1 MTGVSSRGETGPN
14 AGERL
19 RERVHAEVV
28 PRLAAALT
36 RARDLADPGRDTLDE
51 TYRATLVLVYR
62 LWFLAYAEAN
72 GTPPLPS
79 EAGDDADSVH
89 RLARELAERRAFEH
103 RAFDADSTALWDRV
117 ERLTRAVH
125 DGDAS
130 AGLPAYGGRLLSP
143 TGSPTTDS
151 GTLSAVELTDD
162 AFGPA
167 LAALLLESGP
177 DGEAGLDGQ
186 PRPVDF
192 EAVDVREFGRC
203 YEELLDADLSLAD
216 RPLTTERRD
225 GTERYVPAE
234 EGDDVVVDAGEVYLH
249 GQSGER
255 KAAGAYYTDGPFVDH
270 VLDHSLAPALD
281 DHLDRIDHL
290 RETTGEDAAAA
301 ALFEFRVADVAMG
314 TGHFLLEAV
323 DRIERAFDDY
333 LRESP
338 LPGVEAE
345 LDRVRER
352 AESAFPDGAAPPDIE
367 RRDLLRRQV
376 ARRCIYGVDR
386 DDLAVTLARLS
397 LWLHTFVPGLPLT
410 AFEHTVRTG
419 DSLAG
424 VGRLDELAG
433 TLESGAAE
441 MDEDSLS
448 GIHEEIGELGAFV
461 DTAAASSRPAP
472 EIRRLVDSRLA
483 PVRAQFDALTAAR
496 AEVEAAADIDTAS
509 LHFPLAFP
517 EVFADGGGF
526 DVVVGN
532 PPWEEPVL
540 EADEF
545 WTRYVPG
552 FQGLGQGDQER
563 LKADLRADRP
573 ELAAVY
579 ERERATQARRRRVLR
594 NGPYP
599 GMGTGDPDTYKAFG
613 WRCWAL
619 LGEGGHLGLVL
630 PRSALVAAGSE
641 RFRRTMLDDG
651 TVTDVTLLRNRGGW
665 VFDAVAE
672 QYTVALLAVEKTP
685 PGPEATLPL
694 RGPFP
699 DRERY
704 LAGREREPY
713 RFALD
718 RARNWTGTASF
729 PMLPADPRSV
739 AVFERLTEHPPL
751 GRDEAGEWRAR
762 PNTELHATNDRTA
775 GDGTPVMT
783 FPDDPPSDYW
793 PVFTGASFT
802 HWTPD
807 TGERFAWADP
817 AVVRDYLQA
826 QRENSYRYAG
836 TRSAFAELPES
847 WVRDPATLPC
857 LSPRIAF
864 RDIARSSDTRT
875 VIPAL
880 VPPETLLTNKAPYF
894 LWPRGDERDEAYLL
908 GVMSSIP
915 FDWYARRFVEIGV
928 NYHLLNAI
936 PVPRPGRDSVLRERV
951 VELAGRLAALDDR
964 YREWADAVGVACG
977 PVHEPRRRA
986 HVHELDAVV
995 AHLYGLDREHVAVLF
1010 ETFHESRA
1018 MDERSTCVL
1027 EWYDEWE
1034 ARVVTRERG

>member
-1 MTGVSSRGETGPN
+1 MTGGSSRGEPDPD

-36 RARDLADPGRDTLDE
+36 RARDLEEPGRDTLDE
-51 TYRATLVLVYR
+51 TYRTTLVLVYR
-62 LWFLAYAEAN
+62 LWFLVYAEAN
-72 GTPPLPS
+72 GILSLPS
-79 EAGDDADSVH
+79 ETGEDADSFD
-89 RLARELAERRAFEH
+89 RLARELAERP
-103 RAFDADSTALWDRV
+103 AFDADSTALWDRV
-117 ERLTRAVH
+117 ERLTRRVH

-143 TGSPTTDS
+143 DGPPATGSA
-151 GTLSAVELTDD
+151 TLSTVDLTDD
-162 AFGPA
+162 AFGQA
-167 LAALLLESGP
+167 LAALLLEAGP
-177 DGEAGLDGQ
+177 DGQ

-192 EAVDVREFGRC
+192 RDVDVREFGRC
-203 YEELLDADLSLAD
+203 YEELLDADLSVAD

-225 GTERYVPAE
+225 GTERYAPAE
-234 EGDDVVVDAGEVYLH
+234 EGDDVVVAAGEVYLH

-255 KAAGAYYTDGPFVDH
+255 KAAGAYYTEGPFVDH

-290 RETTGEDAAAA
+290 RETVGEDAAAA

-323 DRIERAFDDY
+323 DRIERAFHDY
-333 LRESP
+333 LAASP
-338 LPGVEAE
+338 LPGVEADLE
-345 LDRVRER
+345 TGRER
-352 AESAFPDGAAPPDIE
+352 AESAFPDSAAPDVE

-376 ARRCIYGVDR
+376 ARRCVYGVDR
-386 DDLAVTLARLS
+386 DDLATTLARLS
-397 LWLHTFVPGLPLT
+397 LWVHTFVPGLPLT

-424 VGRLDELAG
+424 VGRLDEVAG
-433 TLESGAAE
+433 TLDSVSSE
-441 MDEDSLS
+441 MDGAPVSAGTGEGSELAGIREDVA
-448 GIHEEIGELGAFV
+448 ELGTFV
-461 DTAAASSRPAP
+461 DSAASSSRPAP
-472 EIRRLVDSRLA
+472 EIRRTVDTRLT
-483 PVRAQFDALTAAR
+483 PIRERFDALAAAR
-496 AEVEAAADIDTAS
+496 ADGEGEADPV
-509 LHFPLAFP
+509 HFPLAFP
-517 EVFADGGGF
+517 EVFADEGGF

-552 FQGLGQGDQER
+552 FQGLAQGDQER
-563 LKADLRADRP
+563 LKADLRAERP
-573 ELAAVY
+573 DLAAAY
-579 ERERATQARRRRVLR
+579 KRERATQARRRRVLR

-599 GMGTGDPDTYKAFG
+599 GMGTGDPDTYKAFA
-613 WRCWAL
+613 WRCWDL
-619 LGEGGHLGLVL
+619 LDDGGSLGLVL

-641 RFRRTMLDDG
+641 RFRRTVLDDG

-672 QYTVALLAVEKTP
+672 QYTVALLAVEKRP
-685 PGPEATLPL
+685 PGPAATLPL

-699 DRERY
+699 DPERY
-704 LAGREREPY
+704 AAGRERGPY
-713 RFALD
+713 RFDLD

-739 AVFERLTEHPPL
+739 AAFERLTDHPPL

-775 GDGTPVMT
+775 DDGTTVMT
-783 FPDDPPSDYW
+783 FPDDPPAGYW

-807 TGERFAWADP
+807 TGERFAWSDP
-817 AVVRDYLQA
+817 AVVLDYLQT

-836 TRSAFAELPES
+836 TRSAFAEMPES
-847 WVRDPATLPC
+847 WVHDPATLPC
-857 LSPRIAF
+857 RTPRIAF
-864 RDIARSSDTRT
+864 RDIARSSDSRT
-875 VIPAL
+875 IIPAL

-908 GVMSSIP
+908 GVMSAIP

-936 PVPRPGRDSVLRERV
+936 PVPRPDRDSALRARV
-951 VELAGRLAALDDR
+951 VELAGRLAAVDDR
-964 YREWADAVGVACG
+964 YREWADAVGVDCG
-977 PVHEPRRRA
+977 SVEADRRRA

-995 AHLYGLDREHVAVLF
+995 AHLYGLDREHVTVVF
-1010 ETFHESRA
+1010 ETFHEDRA
-1018 MDERSTCVL
+1018 MPERLGCVL
-1027 EWYDEWE
+1027 EWYEVWGE
-1034 ARVVTRERG
+1034 RVGEDVDR

>member
-1 MTGVSSRGETGPN
+1 MTGVSSRSDAGPD

-36 RARDLADPGRDTLDE
+36 RARCLEELGRDTLDE
-51 TYRATLVLVYR
+51 TYRTTLVLVYR
-62 LWFLAYAEAN
+62 SWFLAYAEAN
-72 GTPPLPS
+72 GILSLQS
-79 EAGDDADSVH
+79 ETGDDTDSFD
-89 RLARELAERRAFEH
+89 RLARELAER

-143 TGSPTTDS
+143 EGLPTTGSVTRST
-151 GTLSAVELTDD
+151 VELTDD

-167 LAALLLESGP
+167 LAALLLEAGP
-177 DGEAGLDGQ
+177 DGQ

-192 EAVDVREFGRC
+192 EEVDVREFGRC

-216 RPLTTERRD
+216 RPLTTEHRD

-234 EGDDVVVDAGEVYLH
+234 RGDDVVVEAGEVYLH

-270 VLDHSLAPALD
+270 LLDHSLAPALD
-281 DHLDRIDHL
+281 DHLDRVDHL
-290 RETTGEDAAAA
+290 RETEGEDAAAA

-323 DRIERAFDDY
+323 DRIERAFHDY
-333 LRESP
+333 LAASP

-352 AESAFPDGAAPPDIE
+352 AESAFPDGSAPDIE
-367 RRDLLRRQV
+367 RRDLLRRQA
-376 ARRCIYGVDR
+376 ARRCLYGVDR
-386 DDLAVTLARLS
+386 DDMATTLARLS
-397 LWLHTFVPGLPLT
+397 LWVHTFVPGLPLT

-424 VGRLDELAG
+424 VGRLDEV
-433 TLESGAAE
+433 AE
-441 MDEDSLS
+441 RTDDSLLAQTRAH
-448 GIHEEIGELGAFV
+448 IAELGAFV

-472 EIRRLVDSRLA
+472 EIRRTVSARLTPSREE
-483 PVRAQFDALTAAR
+483 FDALAATR
-496 AEVEAAADIDTAS
+496 AEAEADAEFDTDP

-517 EVFADGGGF
+517 EVFGDGGGF

-552 FQGLGQGDQER
+552 FQGLAQGDQER
-563 LKADLRADRP
+563 LKADLRAERP
-573 ELAAVY
+573 DLATVY

-594 NGPYP
+594 NGPFP
-599 GMGTGDPDTYKAFG
+599 GMGTGDPDTYKAFA

-619 LGEGGHLGLVL
+619 LDEGGSLGLVL

-641 RFRRTMLDDG
+641 RFRRTILDDG

-699 DRERY
+699 DHESYGTGLER
-704 LAGREREPY
+704 GPY
-713 RFALD
+713 RFDLD

-739 AVFERLTEHPPL
+739 AVFEHLTDHPPL

-775 GDGTPVMT
+775 GDGTRVMK
-783 FPDDPPSDYW
+783 FPDDPPPDYW

-807 TGERFAWADP
+807 TGERFGWSDP
-817 AVVRDYLQA
+817 DVVLDYLQT
-826 QRENSYRYAG
+826 QRDNSYRYAG
-836 TRSAFAELPES
+836 RRSAFAEMSES
-847 WVRDPATLPC
+847 WVHDPATLPC

-864 RDIARSSDTRT
+864 RDIARSSDSRT
-875 VIPAL
+875 IIPAL

-908 GVMSSIP
+908 GVTSSTP

-951 VELAGRLAALDDR
+951 VGLAGRLAAVDDR
-964 YREWADAVGVACG
+964 YREWADAVGVDCG
-977 PVHEPRRRA
+977 PVREDRRRA

-995 AHLYGLDREHVAVLF
+995 AHLYGLEREHVAVLF
-1010 ETFHESRA
+1010 ETFHEGRA
-1018 MDERSTCVL
+1018 MDERSRCVL

-1034 ARVVTRERG
+1034 RRAETP